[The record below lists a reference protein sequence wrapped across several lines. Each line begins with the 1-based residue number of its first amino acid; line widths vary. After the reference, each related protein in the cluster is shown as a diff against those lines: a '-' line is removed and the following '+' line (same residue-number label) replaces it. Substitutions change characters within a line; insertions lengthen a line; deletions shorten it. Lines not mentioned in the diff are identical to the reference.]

1 MTRPPLT
8 RPPLTRLLLI
18 SAGLLLAST
27 SMAHADRWDARKGD
41 CERVFEA
48 WRTSSLDRLRQCVMT
63 WEMYRDVTQVDAD
76 QKSIVHEAFNKLY
89 SEGSR
94 RDAVMARSA
103 LKKLGLRTKQ
113 MRVEAN
119 AKDRTVDPRE
129 EDRIRADRPRDDQ
142 PRVIRRP
149 ASGDDARPEPKRAPS
164 RGEAKQA
171 YAEAMKYYRSRDY
184 AVALSEFLI
193 SADAD
198 PTYAQP
204 LYMAGRCYVF
214 LGKAGPAIDSL
225 KKMKAIGSQ
234 DALELVAKSTT
245 DPVFE
250 KLRGTEAFKTLTGT
264 AVVQILNGAGD
275 GGVAVVKG
283 YKDKLEAAGMPIASV
298 SNDRRT
304 RQNTYIFHKPGYDR
318 QAEIMRRSLKLGM
331 IHKRNIDWP
340 SEFDVILI
348 YGSQGEETAWVDDE
362 AEKAGK
368 GEDAKKKEAEEKA
381 AEEMAAK
388 EKAAKEQMKK
398 QVEMIKMMQDMNA
411 DTAAGDAAKSAAPP

>member
-1 MTRPPLT
+1 MIRPTLT
-8 RPPLTRLLLI
+8 RFLLI
-18 SAGLLLAST
+18 SAGVLLVSAGV
-27 SMAHADRWDARKGD
+27 AHADRWDARKGD
-41 CERVFEA
+41 CERVFED
-48 WRTSSLDRLRQCVMT
+48 WRTSSLDRLRKCVMT
-63 WEMYRDVTQVDAD
+63 WEMYRDITQVDAD
-76 QKSIVHEAFNKLY
+76 QRAIVHEAFNKLY
-89 SEGSR
+89 TEGSR

-103 LKKLGLRTKQ
+103 LKKLGLRTKKL
-113 MRVEAN
+113 RVEAN

-129 EDRIRADRPRDDQ
+129 EARIRTDRPRGDA

-149 ASGDDARPEPKRAPS
+149 TGNDDARPEPTRAPS

-171 YAEAMKYYRSRDY
+171 YAEAMKYYKSRDY

-204 LYMAGRCYVF
+204 LYMAARCYVF
-214 LGKAGPAIDSL
+214 LRKAGPAIDSL
-225 KKMKAIGSQ
+225 KKMKAIGNQ
-234 DALELVAKSTT
+234 AAFELVARSTT
-245 DPVFE
+245 DPVFA
-250 KLRGTEAFKTLTGT
+250 KLRSTEAFKTLTGT

-275 GGVAVVKG
+275 GGLKVVKD
-283 YKDKLEAAGMPIASV
+283 YKSQLEAAGMPVASV

-318 QAEIMRRSLKLGM
+318 QAEIVRRQLKLGM

-348 YGSQGEETAWVDDE
+348 YGTRGGKTAWVDDE

-368 GEDAKKKEAEEKA
+368 GEDDKKKA
-381 AEEMAAK
+381 AEDKAADDMAAK
-388 EKAAKEQMKK
+388 EKAAKEKMKK
-398 QVEMIKMMQDMNA
+398 QMEMIKMMQDMNA
-411 DTAAGDAAKSAAPP
+411 DSATGSGVDAAKGVAPPP

>member
-1 MTRPPLT
+1 MPRPT
-8 RPPLTRLLLI
+8 LTRLLLI
-18 SAGLLLAST
+18 STGVLLLSAGV
-27 SMAHADRWDARKGD
+27 AHADRWDARKGD
-41 CERVFEA
+41 CERVFED
-48 WRTSSLDRLRQCVMT
+48 WRTSSLDRLRKCVMT
-63 WEMYRDVTQVDAD
+63 WEMYRDITKVDSD
-76 QKSIVHEAFNKLY
+76 QRAIVHEAFNKLY
-89 SEGSR
+89 TEGSR

-103 LKKLGLRTKQ
+103 LKKLGLRTKKL
-113 MRVEAN
+113 RVEAN

-129 EDRIRADRPRDDQ
+129 EARIRADRPRDDA
-142 PRVIRRP
+142 PRVIRRKAP
-149 ASGDDARPEPKRAPS
+149 RADDMRPEPTRAPS

-171 YAEAMKYYRSRDY
+171 YGEAMKYYKSRDY

-204 LYMAGRCYVF
+204 LYMAARCYVF
-214 LGKAGPAIDSL
+214 LGKAGPSIDSL
-225 KKMKAIGSQ
+225 KKMKAIGNQ
-234 DALELVAKSTT
+234 AAFELVARSST
-245 DPVFE
+245 DPVFA

-264 AVVQILNGAGD
+264 AVMQILNGAGD
-275 GGVAVVKG
+275 GGLKVVKG
-283 YKDKLEAAGMPIASV
+283 YKSTLEAAGMPVASV

-304 RQNTYIFHKPGYDR
+304 RQNTYIFHKPGYER
-318 QAEIMRRSLKLGM
+318 QAEIVRRQLKLGM

-348 YGSQGEETAWVDDE
+348 YGAKGKKTAWVDDE

-368 GEDAKKKEAEEKA
+368 GEADKKQAADDKA

-388 EKAAKEQMKK
+388 EKAAKAQMKK

-411 DTAAGDAAKSAAPP
+411 ESATGGGVDAAKGVAPPP